1 MTRFILSS
9 LLLVALVACAPVPVS
24 PERAAQLC
32 REQAGLGDG
41 VRGNIGVG
49 VGTGGGKVRGS
60 ITVTDKVFRPQDD
73 QAAFEDCVARKI
85 AGEAEPPTIG
95 ITIGA
100 ST

>member
-1 MTRFILSS
+1 MRWLA
-9 LLLVALVACAPVPVS
+9 LVLLVAACAPAPVS

-49 VGTGGGKVRGS
+49 VGSGGGKARGS
-60 ITVTDKVFRPQDD
+60 ITVTDSVFRPRDD
-73 QAAFEDCVARKI
+73 QAAFEACVARKI
-85 AGEAEPPTIG
+85 AGEPEPPTIG